1 MWCES
6 KASRLTGNIL
16 DIQIGTSA
24 SAFISGSATKLT
36 VKNNAATGSTIVSG
50 SHVVVFG
57 GLISATDNEMFVDNG
72 SRVTLIQSTVTG
84 NTAKDLL
91 LTFGSRAD
99 LTGNTIGVA
108 SCDSSTLIRG
118 DSGITCPR

>member
-72 SRVTLIQSTVTG
+72 SRVTLIQSTVTE
-84 NTAKDLL
+84 NKDAFKRGVL
-91 LTFGSRAD
+91 RWAAD
-99 LTGNTIGVA
+99 LNPERLLP
-108 SCDSSTLIRG
+108 DSTANAVSR
-118 DSGITCPR
+118 